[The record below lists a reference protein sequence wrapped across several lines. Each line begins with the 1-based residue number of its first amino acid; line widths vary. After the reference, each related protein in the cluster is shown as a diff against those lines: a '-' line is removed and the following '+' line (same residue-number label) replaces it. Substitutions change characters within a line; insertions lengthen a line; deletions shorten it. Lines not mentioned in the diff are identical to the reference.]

1 MRGEGWLPL
10 LLIWQDMGLKLLV
23 AIFQST
29 RPDCLRLQLIQRR
42 SGLKRWRDRCVNVAR
57 D

>member
-10 LLIWQDMGLKLLV
+10 LLNQQDVGLELLA

-29 RPDCLRLQLIQRR
+29 RPDCPRLKLMQRK
-42 SGLKRWRDRCVNVAR
+42 SGLKRWRDRYVSVAR
-57 D
+57 E

>member
-10 LLIWQDMGLKLLV
+10 LLNQQDVGLELLV
-23 AIFQST
+23 ASFRST
-29 RPDCLRLQLIQRR
+29 RPDCLRLQMMQRR